1 MPVLSDLDTRI
12 LDDWQRGLPLVS
24 QPFAEIAASL
34 GVPEDAVLARLACLR
49 ATGTMARVGATC
61 RPNTVGASSLAA
73 MAVPEWRVEEVAAI
87 IGAEPGVNHSYLRE
101 HDWNLWFVVTAPDLA
116 ERDAIVARIEAASGM
131 AVLML
136 PLKRAFNIDLGFA
149 LEGPRHALSLD
160 RPADL
165 AVLEA
170 GDRALLQALTDGLD
184 LVARPYAALGARLG
198 LSEAAV
204 LARIETLIRARIITR
219 LGVIV
224 RHRALGWRSNAMV
237 AWNLPEARIG
247 AAGRALVR
255 HPGVTLCY
263 ERARQPEWDYPLFCM
278 IHARARREAF
288 EVLEGAAALPELA
301 GATKQVLFSIRCF
314 KQTGALLSGRAAPP
328 GLAAE

>member
-1 MPVLSDLDTRI
+1 MPLLSDLDARI
-12 LDDWQRGLPLVS
+12 LGDWQRDLPLVAE
-24 QPFAEIAASL
+24 PFREIATAL
-34 GVPEDAVLARLACLR
+34 GVAEEVLLARLAHLR

-73 MAVPEWRVEEVAAI
+73 MAVPEWRVEEVAQI
-87 IGAEPGVNHSYLRE
+87 VGAEPGVNHSYLRE
-101 HDWNLWFVVTAPDLA
+101 NDWNLWFVVTAPDLA
-116 ERDAIVARIEAASGM
+116 ERDAIVARIEAASGLR
-131 AVLML
+131 VLML
-136 PLKRAFNIDLGFA
+136 PLVRAFNIDLGFA

-165 AVLEA
+165 SVLSA

-184 LVARPYAALGARLG
+184 LVSRPYAALAARLG
-198 LSEAAV
+198 LQEAEV
-204 LARIETLIRARIITR
+204 IARIGTLIEARIITR

-237 AWNLPEARIG
+237 AWNLPEERIA
-247 AAGRALVR
+247 AAGKALVR

-263 ERARQPEWDYPLFCM
+263 ERARRPEWDYPLFCM
-278 IHARARREAF
+278 IHARARSEAF

-314 KQTGALLSGRAAPP
+314 KQTGAMLAGRPTAAV
-328 GLAAE
+328 AAE